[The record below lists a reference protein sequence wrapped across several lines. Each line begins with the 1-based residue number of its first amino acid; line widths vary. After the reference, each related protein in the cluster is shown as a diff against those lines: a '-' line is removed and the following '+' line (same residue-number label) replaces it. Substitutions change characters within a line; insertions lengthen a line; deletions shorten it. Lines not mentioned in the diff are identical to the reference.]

1 MTAMRTTG
9 PGPLP
14 PRRLPRSARLRAAAG
29 RIIPAA
35 LRRFLRETRA
45 AAGIAAALLTVGT
58 VAGAALIVDH
68 VWLYDQRDVL
78 KTAAEAASIAA
89 TIDIDRQLAN
99 NSGINDDDLE
109 AKLLPVAKRYVLVN
123 LAHLP
128 AKRLAEAK
136 QSLDKD
142 EDGDG
147 NSDGIILDV
156 NRAQRTVKVTVKAD
170 LGGTLF
176 SPNLPLVGRY
186 EGPETITVKAG
197 VESESTPIEVVLAID
212 VSGSM
217 DSTIKTLVWSQTNS
231 RLAVVKR
238 AAKDLV
244 TILDPNG
251 YNRVAVGI
259 TPWYAATRLDAQSAD
274 EKWANDDDDKSWAV
288 YAGTD
293 SPLPAVKK
301 RCFDGRRF
309 DGRPTDGKI
318 PTVLRDPTALL
329 APPGEDTP
337 FAQVT
342 CLEHPTRRHLM
353 LSPLMPTL
361 FPLSTDRAAIED
373 SLDELVT
380 GGGPGTHSSLGVLWA
395 QRMLEPAWKGA
406 WGGTGI
412 HPADRSTP
420 EYADLRKAIVLLT
433 DGEDTNWNGV
443 SRADACAAA
452 KARGTEIFVVAAM
465 HPDHVTGALA
475 NELHKCSSEGDDY
488 YPKRTRRPETTYVF
502 LNNATPENLERA
514 FKEIANQ
521 LRTLRKVEV
530 S

>member
-1 MTAMRTTG
+1 M
-9 PGPLP
+9 
-14 PRRLPRSARLRAAAG
+14 
-29 RIIPAA
+29 
-35 LRRFLRETRA
+35 RRFLRETRA

-89 TIDIDRQLAN
+89 TIDIDRQLAKN
-99 NSGINDDDLE
+99 PRINDDDLE

-147 NSDGIILDV
+147 NSDGIILDL

-231 RLAVVKR
+231 RLVVVKR

-259 TPWYAATRLDAQSAD
+259 APWYAATRLGLDAQSAT
-274 EKWANDDDDKSWAV
+274 KWANKGWAA

-293 SPLPAVKK
+293 SPLPKVEE

-309 DGRPTDGKI
+309 DGRPNRRRNPKV
-318 PTVLRDPTALL
+318 PEPTATAADLL
-329 APPGEDTP
+329 APPGKDSP

-361 FPLSTDRAAIED
+361 FPLSTDRAAIEG
-373 SLDELVT
+373 SLDALVT

-395 QRMLEPAWKGA
+395 QRMLEPAWKGV

-412 HPADRSTP
+412 HPADRLTP
-420 EYADLRKAIVLLT
+420 KYADLRKAIVLLT
-433 DGEDTNWNGV
+433 DGQDTNWNGV
-443 SRADACAAA
+443 SRAKACTVA

-465 HPDHVTGALA
+465 HPDHVSSALGD
-475 NELHKCSSEGDDY
+475 ELRECSSEDDD
-488 YPKRTRRPETTYVF
+488 PETTYVF
-502 LNNATPENLERA
+502 LNNATPEKLEEA
-514 FKEIANQ
+514 FRDIASQ
-521 LRTLRKVEV
+521 LRTLRRIPL
-530 S
+530 

>member
-1 MTAMRTTG
+1 MR
-9 PGPLP
+9 LP
-14 PRRLPRSARLRAAAG
+14 PRLRCG
-29 RIIPAA
+29 VSRA
-35 LRRFLRETRA
+35 LRRFARDTRA
-45 AAGIAAALLTVGT
+45 AAGIAAALLTLGT

-89 TIDIDRQLAN
+89 TIDIDRQLAKN
-99 NSGINDDDLE
+99 PRINDPDLE
-109 AKLLPVAKRYVLVN
+109 AALLPVAEGYVLVN
-123 LAHLP
+123 LAHLSSERYKR
-128 AKRLAEAK
+128 AKD
-136 QSLDKD
+136 SLEVD
-142 EDGDG
+142 
-147 NSDGIILDV
+147 LDLK
-156 NRAQRTVKVTVKAD
+156 RAQRIVTVTAKAD

-176 SPNLPLVGRY
+176 SRNLPLFGGY
-186 EGPETITVKAG
+186 EGPKTITVKAG

-231 RLAVVKR
+231 RLVVVKR

-259 TPWYAATRLDAQSAD
+259 TPWYAATRLDEQSAK
-274 EKWANDDDDKSWAV
+274 KWAGDNEDDEGEGWAA

-293 SPLPAVKK
+293 SPPPAVE

-309 DGRPTDGKI
+309 DGRPTDGGI
-318 PTVLRDPTALL
+318 PNVPEPTATDDDLL
-329 APPGEDTP
+329 APPGKDSP

-342 CLEHPTRRHLM
+342 CLEHPTRRHLK

-361 FPLSTDRAAIED
+361 FPLSTDRAAIEG
-373 SLDELVT
+373 SLDALVT

-395 QRMLEPAWKGA
+395 QRMLEPAWKGV

-433 DGEDTNWNGV
+433 DGQDTNWNGV
-443 SRADACAAA
+443 SRAKACAVA

-465 HPDHVTGALA
+465 HPDHVSSALGR
-475 NELHKCSSEGDDY
+475 ELSKCSSQGDNY
-488 YPKRTRRPETTYVF
+488 YPNGTRRPETTYVF

>member
-1 MTAMRTTG
+1 MGLTPRVGMSRT
-9 PGPLP
+9 
-14 PRRLPRSARLRAAAG
+14 
-29 RIIPAA
+29 
-35 LRRFLRETRA
+35 LRRFARDTRA

-89 TIDIDRQLAN
+89 TIDIDRQLAKN
-99 NSGINDDDLE
+99 PRINDPDLE
-109 AKLLPVAKRYVLVN
+109 AALLPVAKRYVLVN

-176 SPNLPLVGRY
+176 SRNLPLVGGY

-197 VESESTPIEVVLAID
+197 VESESTPIEVVLTID

-231 RLAVVKR
+231 RLVVVKR

-259 TPWYAATRLDAQSAD
+259 TPWYAATRLDAQSAT
-274 EKWANDDDDKSWAV
+274 KWANKGWAA

-293 SPLPAVKK
+293 SPLPAVEE

-309 DGRPTDGKI
+309 DDRPTDGGI
-318 PTVLRDPTALL
+318 PKVPEPTATAAALL

-337 FAQVT
+337 FAQAT
-342 CLEHPTRRHLM
+342 CLEHPTRKHLM
-353 LSPLMPTL
+353 PTLSPLMPTL
-361 FPLSTDRAAIED
+361 FPLSTDRAAIEG
-373 SLDELVT
+373 SLDALVT

-395 QRMLEPAWKGA
+395 QRMLEPAWKGV

-420 EYADLRKAIVLLT
+420 KYADLRKAIVLLT
-433 DGEDTNWNGV
+433 DGQDTNWNGV
-443 SRADACAAA
+443 SRAKACTVA

-465 HPDHVTGALA
+465 HPDHVSSALGD
-475 NELHKCSSEGDDY
+475 ELRECSSEDDDY
-488 YPKRTRRPETTYVF
+488 YPKGTRRPETTYVF
-502 LNNATPENLERA
+502 LNNATPEKLEEA
-514 FKEIANQ
+514 FADIANQ
-521 LRTLRKVEV
+521 LRTLRRIL
-530 S
+530 